1 MKLFG
6 ISNCD
11 KVKKARRW
19 LADQGMD
26 YEFHDYKKAGVDP
39 IKLKA
44 HVDAFGWE
52 RVLNKKG
59 TTWRKLPDEEKA
71 KIVNAETAIRVLQ
84 DNPSMIKRP
93 ILETDGEPLI
103 DFDEQSWSDRLV

>member
-11 KVKKARRW
+11 TVKKARRW
-19 LADQGMD
+19 LTDQGIEYD
-26 YEFHDYKKAGVDP
+26 FHDYKKAGVDP
-39 IKLKA
+39 TKLKA

-52 RVLNKKG
+52 TVLNKKG
-59 TTWRKLPDEEKA
+59 TTWRKLPDEEKN
-71 KIVNAETAIRVLQ
+71 KVVDAETAIALLQ

-93 ILETDGEPLI
+93 ILETDGDPLI
-103 DFDEQSWSDRLV
+103 GFDAQIWTQRLT